1 MTRFINITLNKN
13 PNRRFNRSV
22 DLGFTADHFRRFNS
36 STNMNDKTS
45 KFYFF
50 VNFGYNTDDNLY

>member
-1 MTRFINITLNKN
+1 MG
-13 PNRRFNRSV
+13 FNRSV